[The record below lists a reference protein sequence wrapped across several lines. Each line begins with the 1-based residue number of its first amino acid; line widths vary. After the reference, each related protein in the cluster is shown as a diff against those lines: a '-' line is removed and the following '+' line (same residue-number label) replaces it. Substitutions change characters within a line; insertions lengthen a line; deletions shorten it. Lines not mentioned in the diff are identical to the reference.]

1 MENENREDKH
11 DLKITAEMLANY
23 LRGDPEIREEII
35 EKVAKETGY
44 PLDKAELA
52 LQTALKI
59 LLDTTDES
67 ARLN

>member
-1 MENENREDKH
+1 MADEKENNH

-35 EKVAKETGY
+35 ENIAKETGF
-44 PLDKAELA
+44 PLDKAESL
-52 LQTALKI
+52 LQTVLKI
-59 LLDTTDES
+59 LQDTTDES